1 MTSARLDT
9 LLSHA
14 GLLGPESMSSRENK
28 EKRDLNGRDNMSLGA
43 KNDEC
48 RTLCEYFTS
57 MSGYSVS
64 IFLGEAKIICLWFIL
79 FMLKALLDDFYFKLD
94 LFS

>member
-43 KNDEC
+43 KNTSLVCPDAAC
-48 RTLCEYFTS
+48 LYF
-57 MSGYSVS
+57 
-64 IFLGEAKIICLWFIL
+64 FGEAKITWLWFLL
-79 FMLKALLDDFYFKLD
+79 FMFKALLDDFYFQLD